1 MPAYSYKARNYAGEV
16 VEGVINARNPEELD
30 QEMANLDLVLVK
42 ATPIK
47 EEKKTTKKNIK
58 RRDLILF
65 SVHIATSLEAG
76 VPMVSSLTDFAES
89 TDNTIF
95 KNIIAGVVK
104 QIEAGKSF
112 SDALET
118 YPKAFPEIYVSIIR
132 AGEATGNLDKV
143 LRELITFLEWQ
154 EELIAQIK
162 QASIYPTFVFLMIG
176 VVIFIMMTFTVPKFI
191 PILTDFHVELP
202 TPTKILI
209 SVANFFQHSWYILII
224 IAILSVVLYKALYK
238 TEKGRFSIDK
248 IKLKLPIFGKLNLK
262 LALSRFS
269 HYTALLY
276 SAGIGI
282 PQTLTIVERVVGNDV
297 ISKEIK
303 RCREEILTGSSMYES
318 LKKSPYFPSL
328 VLRMIQVGEET
339 GSLDSTLK
347 KVSDYYD
354 REVPQ
359 AIRKMFSVLE
369 PTLIVFMGG
378 IVLFIA
384 LSIFLP
390 IYKLTSGIAA
400 AGGLR

>member
-1 MPAYSYKARNYAGEV
+1 MPAYSYKARNYLGEL
-16 VEGVINARNPEELD
+16 VEGVVNARNPEELD
-30 QEMANLDLVLVK
+30 QHMANLDLILIK
-42 ATPIK
+42 AIQIK
-47 EEKKTTKKNIK
+47 EEKKSTKKRIR

-65 SVHIATSLEAG
+65 SIHIATSLEAG
-76 VPMVSSLTDFAES
+76 VPIISALTDFAES
-89 TDNTIF
+89 TDNSVF
-95 KNIIAGVVK
+95 KNILAGIVK
-104 QIEAGKSF
+104 QIESGQSF
-112 SDALET
+112 SQSLET
-118 YPKAFPEIYVSIIR
+118 YPRAFPEIYVSIIR

-143 LRELITFLEWQ
+143 LRELINFLEWQ
-154 EELIAQIK
+154 EELIAQVK

-176 VVIFIMMTFTVPKFI
+176 IVIFIMMTFTVPKFI
-191 PILTDFHVELP
+191 PILKSFNVELP

-209 SVANFFQHSWYILII
+209 SVANFFQHGWFIMLII
-224 IAILSVVLYKALYK
+224 IGSIIAFYKITNK
-238 TEKGRFSIDK
+238 REKGKLFWDK
-248 IKLKLPIFGKLNLK
+248 GKLKLPIFGKLTLK
-262 LALSRFS
+262 LALSRFA

-282 PQTLTIVERVVGNDV
+282 PQTLIIVEKVVGNEV
-297 ISKEIK
+297 IAKEIK
-303 RCREEILTGSSMYES
+303 RTREEILTGSSMYES

-354 REVPQ
+354 KEVPQ

>member
-1 MPAYSYKARNYAGEV
+1 MPAFSYKARNYSGES
-16 VEGVINARNPEELD
+16 VEGVMNARTLEELE
-30 QEMANLDLVLVK
+30 QQLLNMDLVLIN
-42 ATPIK
+42 ATPLK
-47 EEKKTTKKNIK
+47 ESKKTSKGKIK

-65 SVHIATSLEAG
+65 SIHIATSLEAG
-76 VPMVSSLTDFAES
+76 VPIIVALSDFTES
-89 TDNTIF
+89 TDNPTF
-95 KNIIAGVVK
+95 KNILAGIIR
-104 QIEAGKSF
+104 QIEAGSSF

-118 YPKAFPEIYVSIIR
+118 YPNAFPEIYVSIIR
-132 AGEATGNLDKV
+132 AGEATGNLDSV
-143 LRELITFLEWQ
+143 LRELISFLEWQ
-154 EELIAQIK
+154 EELIAQIR

-191 PILTDFHVELP
+191 PILTSFNVELP

-209 SVANFFQHSWYILII
+209 AVAKFFENYWYLII
-224 IAILSVVLYKALYK
+224 AFFILSFLTYKFTNK
-238 TEKGRFSIDK
+238 SEKGRLFWDK
-248 IKLKLPIFGKLNLK
+248 VKLHLPIFGKLNRK
-262 LALSRFS
+262 LALSRFA

-282 PQTLTIVERVVGNDV
+282 PQTLTIVERVVGNT
-297 ISKEIK
+297 IIASEIAK
-303 RCREEILTGSSMYES
+303 AREGIMTGSSIFES
-318 LKKSPYFPSL
+318 LRQSPYFPSL

-347 KVSDYYD
+347 KVSEYYD
-354 REVPQ
+354 KEVPQ
-359 AIRKMFSVLE
+359 AIKKMFAVLE
-369 PTLIVFMGG
+369 PTLIVVMGG